1 MKEPVS
7 SAPAT
12 GKQKLSTSCPS
23 PLKWFPLATQQLR
36 LRSVSEVCVYQPRC
50 GSGPEDEDYH
60 LTFHSTPLSP
70 PLYTSPP
77 ARSLDSW
84 LSWPDLEQKLGE
96 FGGVRSVIVR
106 LWRSSEAVTVWG
118 VAFSGL
124 VCLGEKLSPTVAGNL
139 QSNSFVFR
147 LHQHYFVSNQSL
159 AQPLRQERFLEVPYM
174 TVDSCK
180 SSYDRV
186 SLTNLTA
193 SLRKM
198 NQLELQNNQV
208 KKDISSRL
216 EAGPGVSRY
225 LSETTLRQQIFSVQ
239 PKHPATKMAELSLA
253 VKIENT
259 KFRLDLLRAE
269 RNRMK
274 REIQRKLEVK
284 QKILDGGDEV
294 NSSLMEN
301 YHSLSK
307 DREKLEAWLQTFQE
321 SRDCNKK
328 TREGLRLRRNQLI
341 SGLRE
346 IFPIHDP
353 LSALPTI
360 CHVVVPSSDGLK
372 DRDVTD
378 LSVGLGWVSHL
389 TMMVSALLGVP
400 LKYQILP
407 GGSRTNITDLIL
419 DSFPDKKR
427 EFPLF
432 AKGSEEYRL
441 EYGVYLL
448 NKNIAQLRWFVGL
461 TTPDWK
467 VTLRN
472 LAGLLDSCTQNM
484 GDLSPSEAS
493 PARHRLPPGPPA
505 ASHSHRA
512 ASRTELEP
520 GLKISAEKIED
531 SNSSTEENNG
541 DTGDK
546 ETDSEQ
552 ICDDKTEDLVL
563 VDVMNSDQDICIET
577 APVSVEEAG
586 QTSPDLR
593 SLGDEEEPVEEA
605 LEAADIFW
613 DSVADRTE
621 ALAVPNTFK
630 RQLSRPF

>member
-1 MKEPVS
+1 MKEP
-7 SAPAT
+7 AAT
-12 GKQKLSTSCPS
+12 GKKKLSASCPS
-23 PLKWFPLATQQLR
+23 PLQWFPLATQQLR
-36 LRSVSEVCVYQPRC
+36 LRSVSEVCVYHPRS
-50 GSGPEDEDYH
+50 GPGPEDQEYH

-77 ARSLDSW
+77 CRPLDSW
-84 LSWPDLEQKLGE
+84 LTWPDLEQKLEE

-106 LWRSSEAVTVWG
+106 LWRSSQAITVWG

-124 VCLGEKLSPTVAGNL
+124 VCLGEKISRSVAASL
-139 QSNSFVFR
+139 QPESFVFR

-180 SSYDRV
+180 SSYDRE

-193 SLRKM
+193 RLRKM
-198 NQLELQNNQV
+198 NQLELQNNRV

-216 EAGPGVSRY
+216 EAGPSMGRY

-239 PKHPATKMAELSLA
+239 PKHPATKMAELGLT

-269 RNRMK
+269 RNRIK
-274 REIQRKLEVK
+274 REIQIKLEVK
-284 QKILDGGDEV
+284 QKILEGGDEV
-294 NSSLMEN
+294 NNSLMEN

-307 DREKLEAWLQTFQE
+307 DREKLEAWLQTFQD

-360 CHVVVPSSDGLK
+360 CHVVVPSSDNLK
-372 DRDVTD
+372 ERDVTD

-389 TMMVSALLGVP
+389 TLMVSALLGVP

-407 GGSRTNITDLIL
+407 GGSRSNITDLIL

-448 NKNIAQLRWFVGL
+448 NKNIAQLRWFCGL

-484 GDLSPSEAS
+484 GDLSVSPSESS
-493 PARHRLPPGPPA
+493 PARHRLPPAPPA
-505 ASHSHRA
+505 ASHRA
-512 ASRTELEP
+512 GSSSELEP
-520 GLKISAEKIED
+520 DMKNNKADQVED
-531 SNSSTEENNG
+531 SNSSTEDNEG
-541 DTGDK
+541 DTEDK
-546 ETDSEQ
+546 ITDSEQ

-577 APVSVEEAG
+577 GAVSVEEAG
-586 QTSPDLR
+586 KTSPGLR
-593 SLGDEEEPVEEA
+593 SLGEEEEPVEEA
-605 LEAADIFW
+605 VEAADIFW